1 MCSKDVYKL
10 LIFEALNL
18 KLDLLFIFSL
28 NPPWPRIRSQT
39 TGVLFACQR
48 TLNKKGVIF
57 LLHIKTNSCSLYSTC
72 MCDKLATSACG
83 VYLLRA
89 ISFISKC
96 EGIEPCFNSRLP
108 VRRRCDVFES
118 VVYLL
123 VSLATG
129 NLLFIDRLVSSDSAW
144 KVRQLQPHLQAVRD
158 ACNFYLKSEQ

>member
-1 MCSKDVYKL
+1 MPTGIVKGATESYSSRGSIFICSIDVYKL

-18 KLDLLFIFSL
+18 KLDLLFIFCL

-83 VYLLRA
+83 FYLLRA

-108 VRRRCDVFES
+108 VKRRCDVF
-118 VVYLL
+118 
-123 VSLATG
+123 
-129 NLLFIDRLVSSDSAW
+129 
-144 KVRQLQPHLQAVRD
+144 
-158 ACNFYLKSEQ
+158 